1 METSDKDEI
10 EKRLT
15 FLLEEGSKVPADSE
29 DSAVALPDYFD
40 DEKFRL
46 GQEVFAKNI
55 FTMMIAK
62 LSGLLVLLAVPS
74 ILDVLRFTKQ
84 SGTPCAAFRRYAAT
98 ILHTCIWY
106 KSIPNLGIKFFESVL
121 NVRKKHCI
129 ASRRCFEAGIGK
141 ISQRDMALTQF
152 GFMGFSLLCA
162 KPLGIDMS
170 DKEAEGLL
178 HFWRVIGH
186 MLGTDERFNLCNGS
200 INDSKALC
208 RRLLEAVFIP
218 NLAKN
223 TKHFDEMS
231 KALLKGLWPINP
243 FIDIHAYK
251 AMTYRLTLTAVS
263 NNNTI
268 IINNNNDNNNSLT
281 FSDKSMPI
289 HSRLILNS
297 QLFVHRY
304 LLQTRFWWS
313 RIFRAFFNSLMRMA
327 IYLSEKFPFLAYC
340 IFGRKQSHF
349 NIYKFNF
356 E

>member
-1 METSDKDEI
+1 MHKDDI

-15 FLLEEGSKVPADSE
+15 SLLEEGSKVPADGES
-29 DSAVALPDYFD
+29 STIAVPDYFD

-46 GQEVFAKNI
+46 GQEVFEKNI

-74 ILDVLRFTKQ
+74 ILDILRFTKQ

-106 KSIPNLGIKFFESVL
+106 KSIPNRNIKFFESVS
-121 NVRKKHCI
+121 NVRRKHCI
-129 ASRRCFEAGIGK
+129 ASRRCFEVGIGR

-162 KPLGIDMS
+162 EPLGIVMS
-170 DKEAEGLL
+170 DKEADGLL

-200 INDSKALC
+200 IDDTKALC
-208 RRLLEAVFIP
+208 RRLLEAVFMP

-223 TKHFDEMS
+223 TKHFNEMS
-231 KALLKGLWPINP
+231 TALLKGLWPINP
-243 FIDIHAYK
+243 FIDVHAYK
-251 AMTYRLTLTAVS
+251 VMTYHLISTAVS
-263 NNNTI
+263 Y
-268 IINNNNDNNNSLT
+268 NNNSLT
-281 FSDKSMPI
+281 FSEEPMPTY
-289 HSRLILNS
+289 SRLILNF
-297 QLFVHRY
+297 QLFVHQY

-313 RIFRAFFNSLMRMA
+313 GLFRAFFNSQMRMG
-327 IYLSEKFPFLAYC
+327 IYLTEKFPFLAYW
-340 IFGRKQSHF
+340 IFGRRQSYF
-349 NIYKFNF
+349 NIYKFHL